1 MGESGGTA
9 GAATRPRKGLERGD
23 AWLLFTAFCWGATYP
38 VAKPLVTQLDPAF
51 FSAMR
56 YLTVAALLFAWLAI
70 TGRSA
75 AVARRDILPL
85 LGLGL
90 LGFTVFQGVWGFAL
104 QLTTAAKA
112 SILIAT
118 SPIFGALLASRRGE
132 RLSPAGWAGVL
143 LAFLGVAFVVA
154 GGGRAS
160 LGDGALVG
168 DLLFLACAF
177 AWALFTTTSAPVAAR
192 LGPVLTTAWSALFGS
207 VLLLPLGAPATL
219 AQDWSALPPSLAW
232 NFLFLSIVSGAAAHL
247 TYYAGIGRL
256 GVARAMAYLYLTPVF
271 ATVVAVLALGES
283 LAWAQ
288 AAGAFAV
295 LAGVA
300 LARTGISR

>member
-1 MGESGGTA
+1 MLEAGETA
-9 GAATRPRKGLERGD
+9 GARPRAGGFERGD
-23 AWLLFTAFCWGATYP
+23 VCVLFTAICWGATYP
-38 VAKPLVTQLDPAF
+38 VAKPLVAQLDPAF
-51 FSAMR
+51 FSAVR
-56 YLTVAALLFAWLAI
+56 YLTVAALLFAWLAV
-70 TGRSA
+70 TGRGA
-75 AVARRDILPL
+75 ALARRDLLPL

-90 LGFTVFQGVWGFAL
+90 LGFTIFQGVWGFAL
-104 QLTTAAKA
+104 ERTTAAKG

-118 SPIFGALLASRRGE
+118 SPIFGALLASWRGE
-132 RLSPAGWAGVL
+132 RLSLRGWAGVL

-154 GGGRAS
+154 GGGRAR

-168 DLLFLACAF
+168 DLLFLLCAF
-177 AWALFTTTSAPVAAR
+177 TWALFTTTSAPVAAR
-192 LGPVLTTAWSALFGS
+192 LGPVLATAWSALFGAA
-207 VLLLPLGAPATL
+207 LLLPFGLPATL

-232 NFLFLSIVSGAAAHL
+232 NFLFVSVVSGAAAHL
-247 TYYAGIGRL
+247 AYYAGIGRL

-288 AAGAFAV
+288 VAGALAV

-300 LARTGISR
+300 LARTGVSR